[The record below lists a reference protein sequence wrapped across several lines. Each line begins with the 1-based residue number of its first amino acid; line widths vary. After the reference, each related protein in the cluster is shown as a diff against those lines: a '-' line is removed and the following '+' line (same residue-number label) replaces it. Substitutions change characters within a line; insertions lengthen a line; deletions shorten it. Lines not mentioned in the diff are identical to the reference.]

1 MSPRT
6 DPRIRL
12 SDPAL
17 TPFGAWLPANRSF
30 YDCFRRWLKD
40 GGYGSAALRI
50 YGAAARL
57 ALGLLAKPYWQL
69 VLPDDLDTVRR
80 HLVEHYAPSTQADYA
95 KGLRKLEA
103 YLRLRCRR
111 SARPDEPN
119 WPYFV
124 GSLPA
129 WLADDVRAFVAHR
142 RRAWVHEQRL
152 KATHSLLSHLTLF
165 LRWAAQTTP
174 LTTVEALTP
183 ALWFDYVDARLA
195 AAVSPATLNGQLAEL
210 HHFLQ
215 FLAEQDH
222 PVCKRL
228 LRVEGLPQPA
238 RLPRDVPL
246 THVRRLLAAVEAAAA
261 TSHAGIERCGTMDRA
276 WVCLMLYS
284 GLRTGEV
291 RRLQCVDLDFDA
303 LRLRIEQSKGLQDR
317 TVPLSQATAE
327 ALRTYLPLRGPADG
341 DHVFLYRHQP
351 LSVSYCY
358 ERLRTY
364 GEQCG
369 VTITPHQLRHT
380 CATLLLNAGAP
391 ILTVQTILGH
401 RHIDTTLGYARLYD
415 GTLAHDY
422 YAAMQTVEQNVEG
435 ESSEEP
441 AAPPVIDALIA
452 MVDDLQDGTLSDTQ
466 RETVCEL
473 RAALLSLSG

>member
-1 MSPRT
+1 M
-6 DPRIRL
+6 
-12 SDPAL
+12 
-17 TPFGAWLPANRSF
+17 
-30 YDCFRRWLKD
+30 
-40 GGYGSAALRI
+40 
-50 YGAAARL
+50 
-57 ALGLLAKPYWQL
+57 
-69 VLPDDLDTVRR
+69 PDDLDRVRQ

-95 KGLRKLEA
+95 KGLRKLDA
-103 YLRLRCRR
+103 YLRLRCHRP
-111 SARPDEPN
+111 ARPDEPD
-119 WPYFV
+119 WYFLA
-124 GSLPA
+124 SLPA
-129 WLADDVRAFVAHR
+129 WLADDVRAFVDHR
-142 RRAWVHEQRL
+142 RRTWVPEQRVR
-152 KATHSLLSHLTLF
+152 ATHSLLSHLTLF
-165 LRWAAQTTP
+165 LRWAAQITP
-174 LTTVEALTP
+174 LTTLEALTP
-183 ALWFDYVDARLA
+183 ALWFDYVDIRLA

-215 FLAEQDH
+215 FLAEQGR
-222 PVCKRL
+222 PVCKRM

-246 THVRRLLAAVEAAAA
+246 AHVRRLLAAVEAAAA
-261 TSHAGIERCGTMDRA
+261 PTHAGIRRCGIMDRA

-291 RRLQCVDLDFDA
+291 RRLQCADLDLDA
-303 LRLRIEQSKGLQDR
+303 LHLRIEQSKGLQDR
-317 TVPLSQATAE
+317 YVPLSQATAD
-327 ALRTYLPLRGPADG
+327 ALRAYLPLRGPSAS

-351 LSVSYCY
+351 LSPTYCY

-369 VTITPHQLRHT
+369 VIITPHQLRHT

-422 YAAMQTVEQNVEG
+422 YAAMRTVEHSLDRESGREPLPPSTIG
-435 ESSEEP
+435 E
-441 AAPPVIDALIA
+441 LIA
-452 MVDDLQDGTLSDTQ
+452 IIDGLQDDTLSDTQ